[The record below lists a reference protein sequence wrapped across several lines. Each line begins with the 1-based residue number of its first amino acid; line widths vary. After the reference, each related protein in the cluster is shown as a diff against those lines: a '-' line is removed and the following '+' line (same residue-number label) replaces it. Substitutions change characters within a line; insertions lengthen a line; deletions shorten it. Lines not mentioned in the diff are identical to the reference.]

1 VAREVFAEEIE
12 AFLERLETVSAAR
25 VVANDGGEIEHI
37 YATTESTRDDGSIRR
52 AITSALLSQYNLHI
66 DGWRVQVAH
75 LQPQVEPEPVPECQL
90 VRLEE
95 TVTETMTRVVV
106 DLRYERDG
114 AQRTTS
120 GNAQSPPG
128 QAHRLR
134 TVAVA
139 AVDALAPLVERA
151 GNRLALEGLMFTP
164 FAGAT
169 VALAAVS
176 LASERA
182 SVLRIGSETV
192 AGSEAEAVVGAVLDA
207 VRKPVRG
214 FAQAPPRRT
223 DRQRQFEGL
232 RRQYEQMISA
242 RPGATPAPRNGED
255 PPAAQAGDSPAA
267 SESGTGEDAEPP
279 DSEPSPARVAVMTA
293 ALPEASAPL
302 EDVPSEDAIESMADI
317 RPEREGGASLV
328 IREEPRQEGQSAIRS
343 APRPSMEDAFY
354 RRLVTS
360 GAPVHIRC
368 RDGYEIPAAV
378 VKDFGTYSLLVEA
391 NGIQE
396 LVFKHG
402 IIAVRPYGPIPQE
415 PLPTA

>member
-1 VAREVFAEEIE
+1 LAREVFAEELE
-12 AFLERLETVSAAR
+12 AFLERLETVAAAR
-25 VVANDGGEIEHI
+25 VVANEAGEIEHI

-52 AITSALLSQYNLHI
+52 AITSALMSQYNLHV

-75 LQPQVEPEPVPECQL
+75 LQPQVEPQPIPECQL

-95 TVTETMTRVVV
+95 TVSETMTRVVV

-114 AQRTTS
+114 AQRSTS
-120 GNAQSPPG
+120 GDAQAPPG
-128 QAHRLR
+128 QVHRMR
-134 TVAVA
+134 TVALA
-139 AVDALAPLVERA
+139 TVDALAPLVERA
-151 GNRLALEGLMFTP
+151 GSRPALEGLTFTP
-164 FAGAT
+164 FAGAA
-169 VALAAVS
+169 VVLAAVS

-182 SVLRIGSETV
+182 SVLRVGSEMVT
-192 AGSEAEAVVGAVLDA
+192 GSEAEAVVGAVLDA

-214 FAQAPPRRT
+214 FAAPGRRAG
-223 DRQRQFEGL
+223 RQRQFEGL
-232 RRQYEQMISA
+232 RRQYEQMIGA
-242 RPGATPAPRNGED
+242 RPAPKPHNGED
-255 PPAAQAGDSPAA
+255 APATNAGGPAPAGETRAEEDTDS
-267 SESGTGEDAEPP
+267 P
-279 DSEPSPARVAVMTA
+279 DSEPSPAGVAVITTDR
-293 ALPEASAPL
+293 PEAAVL
-302 EDVPSEDAIESMADI
+302 QEDTITSLADI

-328 IREEPRQEGQSAIRS
+328 IREEPRQEGQPVGRS

-360 GAPVHIRC
+360 AAPVHIRC

-402 IIAVRPYGPIPQE
+402 IIAIRPYGPIPQE